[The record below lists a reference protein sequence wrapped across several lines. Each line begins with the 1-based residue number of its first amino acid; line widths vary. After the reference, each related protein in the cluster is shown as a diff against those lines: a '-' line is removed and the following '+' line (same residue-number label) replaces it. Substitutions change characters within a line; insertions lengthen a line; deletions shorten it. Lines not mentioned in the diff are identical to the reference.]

1 VSPKKVVYLWGAGAT
16 QAEIDYLGGRSVNLL
31 MRDTDQLEGVATRIL
46 KRLPM
51 KWQASFLV
59 DQGMDIEKLISLLAA
74 SNVAEHSELADAIR
88 RLYFEDICESLIASK
103 VLRNPQL
110 AIGLLTM
117 HGNDQFRQREILSGI
132 ITTNHDGLLQVAAQ
146 KVHTE
151 VNIGIP
157 FRSDDLTP
165 SSASTAPVLHL
176 HGSFTWRFGLPVNV
190 SLLSETSVYA
200 VDTVWIP
207 PTILKESRTYPF
219 NKLAG
224 LAYELLSSRCDVLRV
239 VGSALTQNDWNVL
252 SMIFNAQRHREI
264 TKGTP
269 FRIELIMPHGVGVA
283 IAKEC
288 SYLENLTPIGF
299 LTEGD
304 ELAAYKE
311 VDSGAPLTSEMNNPL
326 AFWMKQKIQF
336 HKNRG
341 DLGDL
346 PLEGTLAQIAGENP

>member
-1 VSPKKVVYLWGAGAT
+1 
-16 QAEIDYLGGRSVNLL
+16 
-31 MRDTDQLEGVATRIL
+31 MRDTDQLEGIATRIL
-46 KRLPM
+46 KRLPK
-51 KWQASFLV
+51 KWQASLLV

-74 SNVAEHSELADAIR
+74 SNVAEHSKLADAIR
-88 RLYFEDICESLIASK
+88 KLYFEEICQSLAAAK
-103 VLRNPQL
+103 VLTNPQL
-110 AIGLLTM
+110 AVGLLTM
-117 HGNDQFRQREILSGI
+117 HGNEHFRKHETLSGI

-157 FRSDDLTP
+157 FRSQDLTP
-165 SSASTAPVLHL
+165 STTATAPVLHL
-176 HGSFTWRFGLPVNV
+176 HGSFTWRFGLPVKV
-190 SLLSETSVYA
+190 TFLSETSAYA
-200 VDTVWIP
+200 GDTVWIP
-207 PTILKESRTYPF
+207 PTILKESRAYPF

-224 LAYELLSSRCDVLRV
+224 LAYELLSNQCDVLRV

-264 TKGTP
+264 TEGAP
-269 FRIELIMPHGVGVA
+269 FRVELIMPHGVGMA

-304 ELAAYKE
+304 DLAAYKE
-311 VDSGAPLTSEMNNPL
+311 ADGGAPLTSEMNNPL
-326 AFWMKQKIQF
+326 AFWIKQKIQF

-341 DLGDL
+341 DLGDR
-346 PLEGTLAQIAGENP
+346 PLEGPLAQIAGENP